1 MKDTDP
7 YPSHKNRSGVLRA
20 HPDDTS
26 RSTSDLETE
35 MDRIDVSVHGKPL
48 RHDHERY
55 VRDIALY
62 EQGV

>member
-1 MKDTDP
+1 MKDADP
-7 YPSHKNRSGVLRA
+7 YPSHENRSGVLRA

-35 MDRIDVSVHGKPL
+35 MDRIDVSVHGESL
-48 RHDHERY
+48 RHDRECN
-55 VRDIALY
+55 VRDITLY